1 MSARST
7 NIVAEMACSHEGDPV
22 LARRIIDAAAA
33 AGADAV
39 QLQMWVLPEMVVPHH
54 PDYPKLQRLEL
65 SEQTWR
71 DLARYAREQHPRL
84 GVLACVYETASV
96 ALAQSIG
103 VDGYKIHSG
112 DLSNPTLLRSVAA
125 TGKPVHLSIGS
136 STVDEITEAVGT
148 VTEHGSDVV
157 LMYGFQSFPTP
168 IEDVNLAYL
177 PTLRGLFDRPV
188 GYQDHCDA
196 DAPEAFWI
204 PAAAAGMG
212 IDVIEKHVTHD
223 RRLKGI
229 DHESALNPDEL
240 ATFVRMIRAV
250 DRSRGS
256 ATPRLFSEAE
266 RRYRA
271 YSKKSLV
278 ATRALEAGH
287 VLAADDVRPMRA
299 DRLGVPPV
307 AIATLVGKRLRRPTD
322 ALHVIAEADVE

>member
-1 MSARST
+1 
-7 NIVAEMACSHEGDPV
+7 
-22 LARRIIDAAAA
+22 
-33 AGADAV
+33 
-39 QLQMWVLPEMVVPHH
+39 
-54 PDYPKLQRLEL
+54 
-65 SEQTWR
+65 
-71 DLARYAREQHPRL
+71 
-84 GVLACVYETASV
+84 
-96 ALAQSIG
+96 
-103 VDGYKIHSG
+103 
-112 DLSNPTLLRSVAA
+112 
-125 TGKPVHLSIGS
+125 
-136 STVDEITEAVGT
+136 
-148 VTEHGSDVV
+148 
-157 LMYGFQSFPTP
+157 
-168 IEDVNLAYL
+168 
-177 PTLRGLFDRPV
+177 
-188 GYQDHCDA
+188 
-196 DAPEAFWI
+196 
-204 PAAAAGMG
+204 MG